1 MKYTHNYPG
10 TTHDNNKNA
19 LQLLIPEKH
28 SLNTQKSEKTL

>member
-1 MKYTHNYPG
+1 MKSIHKFPG

-28 SLNTQKSEKTL
+28 SLNTQKSV